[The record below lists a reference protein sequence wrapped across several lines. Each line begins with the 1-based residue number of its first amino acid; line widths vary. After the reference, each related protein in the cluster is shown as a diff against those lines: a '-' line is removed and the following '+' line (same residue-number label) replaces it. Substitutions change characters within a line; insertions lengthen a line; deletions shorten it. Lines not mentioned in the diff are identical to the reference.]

1 MINDYEKR
9 GLKMIDVLNFSKA
22 LKIARI
28 KKYPLTMTI
37 TQSGSVSLM
46 TPSGTSTW

>member
-9 GLKMIDVLNFSKA
+9 GLKMIDALNFSKA

-28 KKYPLTMTI
+28 KKIPWQW
-37 TQSGSVSLM
+37 QSRKVEVFL
-46 TPSGTSTW
+46 